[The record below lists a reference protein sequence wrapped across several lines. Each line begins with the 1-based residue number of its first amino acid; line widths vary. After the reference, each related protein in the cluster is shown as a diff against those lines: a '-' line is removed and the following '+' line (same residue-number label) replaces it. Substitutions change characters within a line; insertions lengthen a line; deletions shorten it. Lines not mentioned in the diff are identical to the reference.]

1 MLLVYYQAFAGSD
14 GLSHRN
20 PVSGECFQGIPG
32 GLDDRR
38 NYPHDSIYML
48 QNLFNN
54 WFTKLD
60 MQKMT
65 AGAVMLAAVLG
76 IFLILCQK
84 AEERWKQ

>member
-1 MLLVYYQAFAGSD
+1 
-14 GLSHRN
+14 
-20 PVSGECFQGIPG
+20 
-32 GLDDRR
+32 
-38 NYPHDSIYML
+38 ML

>member
-1 MLLVYYQAFAGSD
+1 MVNAFKVFREAWMIAG
-14 GLSHRN
+14 
-20 PVSGECFQGIPG
+20 
-32 GLDDRR
+32 